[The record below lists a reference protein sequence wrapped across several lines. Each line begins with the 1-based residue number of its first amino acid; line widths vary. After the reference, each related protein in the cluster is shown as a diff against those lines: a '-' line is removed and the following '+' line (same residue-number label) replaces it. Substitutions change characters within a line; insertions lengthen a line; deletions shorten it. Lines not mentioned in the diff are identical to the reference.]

1 MESPRSDNRKKKYS
15 AFISSSLFKNSAR
28 VGLHGLRNEI
38 RIKLP
43 LEHGITEK

>member
-1 MESPRSDNRKKKYS
+1 MESPRSDNRMKKYS

-28 VGLHGLRNEI
+28 LGLHGLRNG
-38 RIKLP
+38 IKLP